1 MYKDERVYSAMF
13 QYTYDDGSVLYG
25 SDSGD
30 YDYLLWLMRAELK
43 NCKHLVKMKIV
54 ELCFEDAFGNVRRL
68 TVEEVGA

>member
-1 MYKDERVYSAMF
+1 MYEDERVYSAMF
-13 QYTYDDGSVLYG
+13 QYTYDDGKVLYG

-30 YDYLLWLMRAELK
+30 WDYLQWLMRAELK
-43 NCKHLVKMKIV
+43 HRKHLVKMKIV